1 MRVRY
6 AYVGGALGVLI
17 GLVVLLI
24 VLSGPTLAQKE
35 VTSKIYRYRERVAT
49 GYYEGY
55 EVSPRRKRALVKAP
69 AGRRGLF
76 PFGSSSAMVRI
87 RARLPDSHR
96 GLKFYYRNTCIE
108 CHPREARNIH
118 SARAGITCRQCHGPE
133 PIASIKHHYSPMNL
147 IRRHAYIC
155 AKCHEGANAS
165 FASFYVHE
173 PPGIALETRK
183 SFPFLFYASWG
194 MLLLLLGTLAFFVPH
209 SFMVGLRE
217 LFEKNKGLENL
228 IKLRVLPILLNTKQ
242 RVLSILHSVMA
253 GFQEFLEKKKTPENE
268 ADDAP

>member
-1 MRVRY
+1 
-6 AYVGGALGVLI
+6 
-17 GLVVLLI
+17 VLLI

-55 EVSPRRKRALVKAP
+55 EVSPRRQRALVNLP
-69 AGRRGLF
+69 ASRRGLF

-87 RARLPDSHR
+87 RTRLPDSHQ

-108 CHPREARNIH
+108 CHPEQARNIH
-118 SARAGITCRQCHGPE
+118 SVRAGITCRQCHGPE

-183 SFPFLFYASWG
+183 SFPFLFYTSWF

-209 SFMVGLRE
+209 SYMVGL
-217 LFEKNKGLENL
+217 KNKGLENL
-228 IKLRVLPILLNTKQ
+228 IKLRVFPILQ
-242 RVLSILHSVMA
+242 SIKERA
-253 GFQEFLEKKKTPENE
+253 FFLLRNIKSDLRKLFEKKKTAEN
-268 ADDAP
+268 DANDAS